1 MDATHDARSRERD
14 TDGISISA
22 VHIHDERDVHRPGV
36 ASTGDRQAERG
47 HPHDADALRRL
58 RGLKPAA
65 HEGS

>member
-14 TDGISISA
+14 TDRIGISA
-22 VHIHDERDVHRPGV
+22 VHIHDERYVHRLGV

-58 RGLKPAA
+58 SGLEVGGP
-65 HEGS
+65 

>member
-14 TDGISISA
+14 TDGIGISA

-58 RGLKPAA
+58 SGLEVGGP
-65 HEGS
+65 